1 MKKCIF
7 LSPVILV
14 CLALY
19 VSNVAGQK
27 KQILFDFRQPQTSAT
42 AKIATQTQK
51 LVLSK
56 VFRKYLTDE
65 NKCNQNFA
73 GDGRNDFLQAARNAG
88 QIVPSIVDSAEG
100 SFTARNKQETLY
112 VISVGE
118 CNASHA
124 DNYGSKRV
132 AIFAGQQLIADL
144 DVNFLSNVVRT
155 TDLDGDGVNELLMT
169 TGDMAQGT
177 LIEMASLLDFASG
190 KLRAI
195 EDFGTVVEDSCASLM
210 AGSSSKASVITLTG
224 GAPGKFPQIR
234 VENYE
239 GGCRKTKRWRFV
251 SSGKMQ

>member
-1 MKKCIF
+1 MSRMLPARI
-7 LSPVILV
+7 
-14 CLALY
+14 
-19 VSNVAGQK
+19 
-27 KQILFDFRQPQTSAT
+27 
-42 AKIATQTQK
+42 
-51 LVLSK
+51 SK
-56 VFRKYLTDE
+56 FFTDE

-144 DVNFLSNVVRT
+144 DVNFHSNVLRT